1 MNRKKRS
8 EAKEEKTGVQIP
20 VAEPAPD
27 RGLSSAQVRERQE
40 AGLQNVSLEAAT
52 KTVGQII
59 LHNVCTYFNLLFLL
73 LAICVASVKAWL
85 DLSFLGV
92 ILVNTLIGIVQEL
105 RSKRTLDQLHILT
118 GEKLPVIRD
127 GREQIVEAAELLR
140 DDVVRFS
147 AGDQICADGLLLSG
161 QLQVNEALVTG
172 EADEV
177 EKQAGDAL
185 LSGSFVVAGSGLARL
200 TAVGGESYAAR
211 LTREA
216 KEVKGAQ
223 QSGMMRS
230 LSRLVKVIGI
240 LVIPL
245 GIALFLKELR
255 WLERDITTAVTGTVA
270 AVIGMIPEGLY
281 LLTSLALVAGILRL
295 AKRRTLSHDMAS
307 IETLARVD
315 VLCVDKTGTIT
326 ENKMTVEELSLLREE
341 EYPEREVRALL
352 ADYVFAQPGDNE
364 TMQALKKRFGG
375 TPRRRAERILPF
387 SSARKYGGV
396 DFGGECWLLGAPEV
410 LLKLDYREYQERVEH
425 WAEKGCRVLLLAWY
439 GGSLEEESLS
449 GRLKPAALVLLS
461 NKLRR
466 EAGDTFR
473 YFAEQGV
480 EIKVISGDNPVTVS
494 EIARQAGIT
503 NAERWVDARE
513 LAGDAALQNAAGR
526 YTVFGRVTP
535 EQKRKL
541 VIALKKAGHTVAM
554 TGDGVNDVLALKEA
568 DCGIA
573 MASGSDAAC
582 RAANIVL
589 LNSDF
594 SNMPGVVQEGRRVI
608 NNIERSASLYLV
620 KNIFS
625 FCLALITLFFALPY
639 PFSPAG
645 LSLVNALTIGVPSF
659 VLAME
664 PNHNR
669 VTGRFLPNV
678 LFRALPAAMTDL
690 LLILG
695 VLLFY
700 AVLPLPQEGIKTVAT
715 GVMGVVGLLMV
726 HRTCRPYTRIRK
738 LMMALCTLA
747 FAFAYLFLKVW
758 FTLPPLGKE
767 GLLILAVFALL
778 AKPVMDFVAAWLERL
793 NAWVAR
799 RRDDMDL

>member
-1 MNRKKRS
+1 MA
-8 EAKEEKTGVQIP
+8 EAS
-20 VAEPAPD
+20 AEY
-27 RGLSSAQVRERQE
+27 GLSSEQVRERRE
-40 AGLQNVSLEAAT
+40 AGLENTAVEAAT

-59 LHNVCTYFNLLFLL
+59 AGNVCTYFNLLFFL
-73 LAICVASVKAWL
+73 LALCVASVKAWL
-85 DLSFLGV
+85 DLTFMGV
-92 ILVNTLIGIVQEL
+92 IVVNTVIGIVQEL
-105 RSKRTLDQLHILT
+105 RSKRTLDQLRILT
-118 GEKLPVIRD
+118 EQKLHVIRD
-127 GREQIVEAAELLR
+127 GREQSVEADALVR
-140 DDVVRFS
+140 DDIVRFG
-147 AGDQICADGLLLSG
+147 AGDQICADAQLLSG

-172 EADEV
+172 EADEI
-177 EKQAGDAL
+177 EKQPGDTL
-185 LSGSFVVAGSGLARL
+185 LSGSFAVAGNCVARL
-200 TAVGGESYAAR
+200 TAVGSESFAAR
-211 LTREA
+211 LTLEA
-216 KEVKGAQ
+216 KQHGGPRLSE
-223 QSGMMRS
+223 MMRS

-245 GIALFLKELR
+245 GIALFVKDLR
-255 WLERDITTAVTGTVA
+255 WLERELAASVTSTVA

-295 AKRRTLSHDMAS
+295 ARRRTLSHDMAS

-315 VLCVDKTGTIT
+315 VLCVDKTGTVT
-326 ENKMTVEELSLLREE
+326 ENKMTVEELSLLREDDF
-341 EYPEREVRALL
+341 PESEVRALL
-352 ADYVFAQPGDNE
+352 ADYVFAQPADNE
-364 TMQALKKRFGG
+364 TMQALKKRFQG
-375 TPRRRAERILPF
+375 TPRRRAERTLPF

-396 DFGGECWLLGAPEV
+396 DFGGGECWLLGAPEV

-425 WAEKGCRVLLLAWY
+425 WAEKGCRVLLLAQY
-439 GGSLEEESLS
+439 GGALTDETPE
-449 GRLKPAALVLLS
+449 GRLKPVALVLLS

-466 EAGDTFR
+466 EAEETFR

-494 EIARQAGIT
+494 EIARQAGIA

-513 LAGDAALQNAAGR
+513 LKGDAEIQSAATR

-568 DCGIA
+568 DCGVA

-608 NNIERSASLYLV
+608 NNIERSAALYLV
-620 KNIFS
+620 KNMFS
-625 FCLALITLFFALPY
+625 FSLALITLFFALPY

-645 LSLVNALTIGVPSF
+645 LSLVNGLTIGLPSF

-664 PNHNR
+664 PNHQR
-669 VTGRFLPNV
+669 ITGRFLPNV
-678 LFRALPAAMTDL
+678 ILRALPAALTDL

-700 AVLPLPQEGIKTVAT
+700 SVLQLPEEGAKTVAT
-715 GVMGVVGLLMV
+715 GVMGIVGLMMV
-726 HRTCRPYTRIRK
+726 HRTCRPYTPVRRI
-738 LMMALCTLA
+738 LMLFCALA
-747 FAFAYLFLKVW
+747 FAFSFLFLKVY
-758 FTLPPLGKE
+758 FTLPGLGKADI
-767 GLLILAVFALL
+767 LILAVFALL
-778 AKPVMDFVAAWLERL
+778 AKPAMEFFQSWLDRIRS
-793 NAWVAR
+793 WITSR
-799 RRDDMDL
+799 REDLDL